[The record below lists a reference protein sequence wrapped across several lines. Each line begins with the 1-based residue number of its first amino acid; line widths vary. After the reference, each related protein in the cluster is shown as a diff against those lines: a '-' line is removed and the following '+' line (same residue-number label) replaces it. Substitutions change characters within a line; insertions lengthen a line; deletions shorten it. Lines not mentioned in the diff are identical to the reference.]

1 MTSAS
6 SLPQRDIWQRPYVSQ
21 LWKIPLRLR
30 NLSLLK
36 SSLFKKGIA
45 GTPHEVLGTRGRCR
59 LLRYDPPTGI
69 DASGEAV
76 FITPSLIN
84 RYYILDLYSGCSF
97 VEALVDRGHRVYLL
111 DWGMPRQQDRFATL
125 EDHITK
131 WLGWAYD
138 LALEDYNEDSLH
150 LFGQCIGGTFAS
162 FYAALNPNKVKSL
175 MLLTSPIDFHVEGA
189 FYQWANESR
198 VNVSEMAEVWGNI
211 RGEFLNQTF
220 KMLTPLGD
228 VKQVQGLL
236 KSSWDRNFVKKYAA
250 INEWVS
256 DQVPFPGK
264 AYEKFIHDLYRDNL
278 LVSKEFQLA
287 EEVVDLTKIDCPVQ
301 ILYAKSDII
310 VPPESSLA
318 LKDFLNEDQVDEV
331 ALGGGHIGCVI
342 SERHQKKLWDA
353 CHQWMMGST
362 KVEKKVRSH
371 K

>member
-6 SLPQRDIWQRPYVSQ
+6 SLTLRDIWKKPYVSE

-36 SSLFKKGIA
+36 GELFKRGIA
-45 GTPHEVLGTRGRCR
+45 GTAHQSLGSRGRCR
-59 LLRYDPPTGI
+59 LLKYDPPPGI
-69 DASGEAV
+69 KRSGECI

-97 VEALVDRGHRVYLL
+97 VEALVDRGHQVYLL

-125 EDHITK
+125 EDHIGK
-131 WLGWAYD
+131 WLGWAFD
-138 LALEDYNEDSLH
+138 LALEDSQQDSLH

-162 FYAALNPNKVKSL
+162 FYAALNPEKIKSL

-189 FYQWANESR
+189 FYKWANEGR

-278 LVSKEFQLA
+278 LVKGEFQLGE
-287 EEVVDLTKIDCPVQ
+287 EEVDLSKINCPVL

-310 VPPESSLA
+310 VPPQSSLA
-318 LKDFLNEDQVDEV
+318 LKEFIKEDHIHEEP
-331 ALGGGHIGCVI
+331 LGGGHIGCVI
-342 SERHQKKLWDA
+342 SERHQKKLWDT
-353 CHQWMMGST
+353 CSHWL
-362 KVEKKVRSH
+362 SH
-371 K
+371 KSEELKMKES